1 MKIVRNDGQERFVKA
16 LFLVVLVSVTLYL
29 GRLVFEPVA
38 FVLFV
43 IALVA
48 PFQEAAKAR
57 LGKPVA
63 LILTILLTLLVLSTL
78 VGAIV
83 WSIGEIAHWSLENVE
98 RFQSLYMRATQWL
111 EGHDIFILEISKLNK
126 SSFVGIFKTIAGQ
139 VNYFIGFSLVVILSL
154 LFALAEMDEFKRKI
168 AVIDKNMSGWSLSE
182 TSGKIAERIR
192 KYMLI
197 RTLASIATG
206 LSVFLFALLIGLDL
220 PIAWGVISFVLN
232 YIPYIGTIIATI
244 LPVIFST
251 AQFESWQT
259 ALIIFGSLYLIQFVI
274 GSYLEPLLTGTAL
287 AISPFVMLL
296 AFLIWDF
303 LWGMPGAF
311 IGLPATIALYTVWE
325 QNPSTRW
332 IADLMSTSGAAGK
345 RLPKT
350 G

>member
-1 MKIVRNDGQERFVKA
+1 
-16 LFLVVLVSVTLYL
+16 
-29 GRLVFEPVA
+29 
-38 FVLFV
+38 
-43 IALVA
+43 
-48 PFQEAAKAR
+48 
-57 LGKPVA
+57 
-63 LILTILLTLLVLSTL
+63 
-78 VGAIV
+78 
-83 WSIGEIAHWSLENVE
+83 
-98 RFQSLYMRATQWL
+98 
-111 EGHDIFILEISKLNK
+111 
-126 SSFVGIFKTIAGQ
+126 
-139 VNYFIGFSLVVILSL
+139 
-154 LFALAEMDEFKRKI
+154 MDEFKRKL
-168 AVIDKNMSGWSLSE
+168 AVIDKNMSGWSLLE

-197 RTLASIATG
+197 RTIASIATG
-206 LSVFLFALLIGLDL
+206 IAVFFFALLIGLDL

-232 YIPYIGTIIATI
+232 YIPYFGTIIATI

-274 GSYLEPLLTGTAL
+274 GSYLEPSLTGTAL
-287 AISPFVMLL
+287 AISPFVMLI

-332 IADLMSTSGAAGK
+332 IADLMSTSGAPGK
-345 RLPKT
+345 RLPKA